1 MTLTVLTL
9 HTVRAKVWAE
19 KGAWENKGLHL
30 HAKNDAKDI
39 IYSQDSA
46 ATFFRFQ
53 QAISAKNEISL
64 IINPLFYEGYF
75 KDWFKFKLIKE
86 QEAPKDPLGPW

>member
-1 MTLTVLTL
+1 MTLTVLAL
-9 HTVRAKVWAE
+9 HTVRAKFEQKRALDTT
-19 KGAWENKGLHL
+19 KGFHL

-75 KDWFKFKLIKE
+75 KD
-86 QEAPKDPLGPW
+86 